1 MATKQS
7 RIDPNEEISN
17 KNRLR
22 IRGTNPSSLDAFHY
36 SEGFLLIGTVDPQYC
51 QNPIDHDSAARG
63 AIAPVRS
70 YFAEEEMKRLKV
82 KIFGIFWEGYEHCRR
97 EVLSRDKS
105 SISAQ
110 R

>member
-7 RIDPNEEISN
+7 RIEPDEEISN

-22 IRGTNPSSLDAFHY
+22 ICRTNPSSLDAFHY
-36 SEGFLLIGTVDPQYC
+36 SEGCLLIGTVDHQYC
-51 QNPIDHDSAARG
+51 QNPIDHDSARR

-70 YFAEEEMKRLKV
+70 HFAEEEMKRLKG

>member
-7 RIDPNEEISN
+7 RIEPDNEISN

-22 IRGTNPSSLDAFHY
+22 IRRTNPSSLDAFHY
-36 SEGFLLIGTVDPQYC
+36 SVGYLLIGTVDPQYC
-51 QNPIDHDSAARG
+51 QNLIDHDSAARR

-70 YFAEEEMKRLKV
+70 YCAEEEMKRLKG

-97 EVLSRDKS
+97 EALSRDKS
-105 SISAQ
+105 SISVQ